1 LRGAEVRG
9 VAEGQIYSDIE
20 RQRLLTLAKAAAEGF
35 RSLSMSASGGSH
47 ENVGGVTC
55 WYSASFVP
63 VFNGA
68 AVLLPEQINRET
80 LGAVEAYFKWRGR
93 PYSVMCLDTLVPHAE
108 GQFARYGY
116 AAYDTMPAMWLDG
129 APLDDP
135 PGAQDVVISRI
146 TMPGPLGVFRSILS
160 EVFRLSMSEVNLVL
174 SERALS
180 VPHTRHYL
188 GSVRGGAA
196 ATATLVLGDGV
207 AGVWNVGTMPAYRHR
222 GVAAAM
228 MRHILAEARALGY
241 GSSMLLASDEGTPL
255 YRRLGYSALG
265 MVQVFVPTR

>member
-1 LRGAEVRG
+1 VVGNGPAQG
-9 VAEGQIYSDIE
+9 DIE
-20 RQRLLTLAKAAAEGF
+20 RERLRTLARAAAEGF
-35 RSLSMSASGGSH
+35 RSLSMSASGGSND
-47 ENVGGVTC
+47 NVGGVTC

-68 AVLLPEQINRET
+68 AILEPEQINAET
-80 LGAVEAYFKWRGR
+80 LGAVEQYFKWRGR

-108 GQFARYGY
+108 GLFARHGY

-129 APLDDP
+129 APHDDP
-135 PGAQDVVISRI
+135 PGSRDVAVSRI
-146 TMPGPLGVFRSILS
+146 TMPGPLGAFRSILS

-188 GSVRGGAA
+188 GAVHGAA
-196 ATATLVLGDGV
+196 VATATLVLSDGV

-228 MRHILAEARALGY
+228 MHHILAEARAMGY
-241 GSSMLLASDEGTPL
+241 TSSMLLASDDGTPL
-255 YRRLGYSALG
+255 YRRLGYRALG
-265 MVQVFVPTR
+265 MVQVYVPAR